1 MSDGWIKIHR
11 SILDDELYFSEKF
24 TKMQAWIDLLL
35 LAEYKPR
42 AFYVRGIQVKLERG
56 QLAVSIRDLAA
67 RWKWGVNKVQSFI
80 KELVVSEKLNTQKSS
95 VITIITVC
103 KYDYYQD
110 NDSTLR
116 LKTDIQTD
124 IQTDTP
130 LRNKESKEDII
141 SSPDS
146 LSRADGDAIF
156 RQLEVMM
163 KKIRDLSEKTEA
175 LQNGATK
182 QPKEKKGPN
191 PLITKGREVF
201 EARYAELFE
210 NAYYWQAKDAVA
222 MGSLTKKLIHSRKE
236 KNLGTSDDEVISALR
251 VFLSLIKDE
260 WILKNFSLTNIDSKY
275 NEIVAQ
281 AKAAKNTTNGNNS
294 RTANSTTEQR
304 YADAASNIADFIDRI
319 ENKRPADEDI
329 TALWK

>member
-24 TKMQAWIDLLL
+24 TRIQAWIDLLL

-42 AFYVRGIQVKLERG
+42 EFFVRGIQVKLERG

-80 KELVVSEKLNTQKSS
+80 KELVASEKLNTQKSS

-103 KYDYYQD
+103 KYDYYQSD
-110 NDSTLR
+110 DSTLK
-116 LKTDIQTD
+116 LKTDTQTD
-124 IQTDTP
+124 TQTDTP

-146 LSRADGDAIF
+146 LSRAEGDAIF

-163 KKIRDLSEKTEA
+163 KKIEELSDKTEA
-175 LQNGATK
+175 LQEGVVK
-182 QPKEKKGPN
+182 QAKKEKKSN

-236 KNLGTSDDEVISALR
+236 KNLSTSDDEVISALQ
-251 VFLSLIKDE
+251 VFLSLIRDE
-260 WILKNFSLTNIDSKY
+260 WILKNFSVTNIDSKY

-281 AKAAKNTTNGNNS
+281 AKATKNNKSNGQNRTNNTDKRRGVEV
-294 RTANSTTEQR
+294 TATK
-304 YADAASNIADFIDRI
+304 A
-319 ENKRPADEDI
+319 EDYEG
-329 TALWK
+329 TF